1 MLLRRWIVNKIKMNK
16 ESAFLLLKS
25 NLIWLLG
32 CSLYSIGVNCFAVP
46 NEIAQSGMTGAAVI
60 INYLFHTPVGITNFV
75 INIPLLVLMFLFLGK
90 KMLARTLWVTVILSA
105 ALDIFGAFMPV
116 YQGDMILASLF
127 CGLLEGAGLGLIM
140 ITGATSGGTDIVAK
154 LINKRWPHLSVGSMV
169 MVADAIIVITGMV
182 VFRSIE
188 SGLYAIIVIFV
199 SSRVIDSMIYGT
211 GNGKMLMIV
220 TEKADEI
227 SKAIISTTKRG
238 VSILPA
244 KGAYTGK
251 DKSILLCV
259 ARKNEIAN
267 IIKTV
272 KATDE
277 KTFIIVSEANEILG
291 QGFTQ
296 KLESPEGDKKE

>member
-1 MLLRRWIVNKIKMNK
+1 MNK
-16 ESAFLLLKS
+16 ESAFLFLKN

-32 CSLYSIGVNCFAVP
+32 CSLYSLGVNCFAVP

-90 KMLARTLWVTVILSA
+90 KMLARTLWVTVVLSA

-169 MVADAIIVITGMV
+169 MVADAIIVIMGMI

>member
-1 MLLRRWIVNKIKMNK
+1 MNKIKMNK
-16 ESAFLLLKS
+16 ESAFLLLKN

-32 CSLYSIGVNCFAVP
+32 CSLYSLGVNCFAVP

-60 INYLFHTPVGITNFV
+60 INHLFHTPVGITNLV